1 MSLRTV
7 AVIQAELDEAYA
19 ARSAAMKASQYR
31 IDSGQGS
38 QSVTRDLR
46 AINETIQLLEAE
58 LEVAQ
63 ADASCGGNSGLIKPE
78 FRRFG

>member
-1 MSLRTV
+1 VSLRTV

-19 ARSAAMKASQYR
+19 ARSAAMKGSYR
-31 IDSGQGS
+31 LDTGQSS

-58 LEVAQ
+58 LEAAQ
-63 ADASCGGNSGLIKPE
+63 ADAACGGNSGLIKPE
-78 FRRFG
+78 FRRYG